1 MEAIPQGRAEQWAA
15 LADRLRAIG
24 LTSEWVERQESAMA
38 RFPTAFAADWL
49 RVQYAVSE
57 EPAAL
62 ALRLFVRDEPVSR
75 AEALA
80 ALGEE
85 CFAFAAGSGLIEET
99 PRGWRSP
106 LRLFLL
112 ESLYLLG
119 DRPEQTADTVMGVG
133 TTTVLLARAS
143 YPGER
148 VGSALDLGCGG
159 GALALL
165 LARAAD
171 RVVGADLNARA
182 IAFARIN
189 AMLNGITNVE
199 FRVGDWYAPVAGE
212 RFDLIVSQ
220 PPFLPL
226 RDDQEKVVYLH
237 GGRRGDEMAHLVV
250 SRMPEYLTP
259 NGIGFVLADL
269 VTVPAGVTALVSAEV
284 VDLEVDAAI
293 YCAQAERQRDRRW
306 WEEAHRTVEHLR
318 RCGVKEVRLTLLL
331 VGAGGGEQLTV
342 AGDRW
347 ASMDRAGI
355 DALWVA
361 GSARDW
367 LEQRARIVAGTTM
380 EGACPLGE
388 KVRRW
393 TLRSGRG
400 SLRAN
405 PQVGDGILDLIR
417 WVTRGETLGASLG
430 GLSMG
435 DREKALSVIDE
446 LVRHGVLEMV

>member
-1 MEAIPQGRAEQWAA
+1 
-15 LADRLRAIG
+15 
-24 LTSEWVERQESAMA
+24 
-38 RFPTAFAADWL
+38 
-49 RVQYAVSE
+49 
-57 EPAAL
+57 
-62 ALRLFVRDEPVSR
+62 
-75 AEALA
+75 
-80 ALGEE
+80 
-85 CFAFAAGSGLIEET
+85 
-99 PRGWRSP
+99 
-106 LRLFLL
+106 
-112 ESLYLLG
+112 
-119 DRPEQTADTVMGVG
+119 
-133 TTTVLLARAS
+133 
-143 YPGER
+143 
-148 VGSALDLGCGG
+148 
-159 GALALL
+159 
-165 LARAAD
+165 
-171 RVVGADLNARA
+171 
-182 IAFARIN
+182 
-189 AMLNGITNVE
+189 
-199 FRVGDWYAPVAGE
+199 
-212 RFDLIVSQ
+212 
-220 PPFLPL
+220 
-226 RDDQEKVVYLH
+226 
-237 GGRRGDEMAHLVV
+237 
-250 SRMPEYLTP
+250 
-259 NGIGFVLADL
+259 
-269 VTVPAGVTALVSAEV
+269 
-284 VDLEVDAAI
+284 
-293 YCAQAERQRDRRW
+293 
-306 WEEAHRTVEHLR
+306 VEHLR

>member
-1 MEAIPQGRAEQWAA
+1 MMAIPQGRAEQWRA
-15 LADRLRAIG
+15 LADRFRAIG
-24 LTSEWVERQESAMA
+24 LTSEWVERQESVVG
-38 RFPTAFAADWL
+38 RFPAAFAADWL
-49 RVQYAVSE
+49 RVQYAVTE

-62 ALRLFVRDEPVSR
+62 SLRLLARDEPVSR
-75 AEALA
+75 PQAVA

-85 CFAFAAGSGLIEET
+85 CFAFAAASGLIEET

-106 LRLFLL
+106 VRLFLL
-112 ESLYLLG
+112 DSLYILA
-119 DRPEQTADTVMGVG
+119 DRPEQTADNVMGVG
-133 TTTVLLARAS
+133 TTTALLVRAS
-143 YPGER
+143 YPVER
-148 VGSALDLGCGG
+148 VRTALDLGCGS
-159 GALALL
+159 GALALV

-171 RVVGADLNARA
+171 RVVGTDLNARA

-189 AMLNGITNVE
+189 AMLNGITNAE
-199 FRVGDWYAPVAGE
+199 FRVGDWYAPVEGE

-220 PPFLPL
+220 PPFIPL

-250 SRMPEYLTP
+250 SRMPEYLTA
-259 NGIGFVLADL
+259 NGIGFVLADV
-269 VTVPAGVTALVSAEV
+269 VTVPVGVTALVSAEV

-293 YCAQAERQRDRRW
+293 YCAQAERPRDRRW

-318 RCGVKEVRLTLLL
+318 RCGVKEVRLSLLL

-347 ASMDRAGI
+347 AGLDRAAI
-355 DALWVA
+355 DALWVV
-361 GSARDW
+361 GSAGDW
-367 LEQRARIVAGTTM
+367 LDQRARIVAGTTM

-388 KVRRW
+388 KVRLW

-400 SLRAN
+400 SLRTN
-405 PQVGDGILDLIR
+405 LQVGDGILDLIR
-417 WVTRGETLGASLG
+417 WVTRGETLGACLAA
-430 GLSMG
+430 LSAD
-435 DREKALSVIDE
+435 DREKALGVIDD